1 MDELNKYIR
10 GDLKL
15 GGMGGGLK
23 VGFYGNIY
31 PTDYTYNHVIQCS
44 VLHVGMG

>member
-1 MDELNKYIR
+1 MNLINISEGTLNW
-10 GDLKL
+10 GD
-15 GGMGGGLK
+15 GGGDLK

-44 VLHVGMG
+44 VVHVGMG